1 MRIQPGDTPLRIA
14 APKQRTLLA
23 MLLAQAR
30 HTVPVHSLVAEVW
43 DQRPP
48 ASAVANLRTYLMR
61 LRHLLSTC
69 GDHPDGERLVTSE
82 GGYLLRVEPAELD
95 LFHFETLSG
104 HGRRSLEQGDLER
117 AHDEYVKA
125 LALWRGA
132 AVEDVPLGPA
142 LREVVAHL
150 TDRYLSTA
158 EEFTGVQLALG
169 RHAAAAERLRALTV
183 RHPLREGLH
192 GRLMVALYRCG
203 DVAGAL
209 AAFGAARQ
217 VLADELGV
225 APGPELHRLH
235 QAILRREPDVELPG
249 GPAAVRVRND
259 HRRPRQLPRE
269 PVVFVGRSTELAQAL
284 GVLDRETTAGFG
296 AQVLALHGPAGAGKS
311 ALALRAAYLAADHY
325 ADGRLYAD
333 LQGSAPDRPPLRPV
347 EVLGRFLRAL
357 GVPHDDVP
365 ATQAEAAAVYQSLL
379 AGRRVL
385 VLLDNAVDAAQ
396 VTDLI
401 PGGDGCASLVTSRIM
416 LSTLDA
422 VQISVGML
430 DPQDSVRMLTLL
442 AGETRVT
449 AEPEAAA
456 DLAHLCGH
464 QPLALRIAG
473 ARLAGRPDWSLGRF
487 AERLRDRR
495 RLDELQTAGLSVRS
509 GFEVSLASLAESA
522 SPVKDVA
529 MRAFLLIGAFDL
541 PEIGIEHAAGL
552 LGVETKVAEAALDEL
567 LKARLLEP
575 IGADRFRMDDLL
587 RLFAAELAEP
597 APM

>member
-296 AQVLALHGPAGAGKS
+296 AQVLALHGPAGAGS
-311 ALALRAAYLAADHY
+311 
-325 ADGRLYAD
+325 RLW
-333 LQGSAPDRPPLRPV
+333 
-347 EVLGRFLRAL
+347 
-357 GVPHDDVP
+357 HC
-365 ATQAEAAAVYQSLL
+365 
-379 AGRRVL
+379 GRRTWPPITTPT
-385 VLLDNAVDAAQ
+385 AASTPICR
-396 VTDLI
+396 VPPRTGRRCG
-401 PGGDGCASLVTSRIM
+401 PWRCSAGFSGRWGCRTTTYRPRRPRRRPCTSRCW
-416 LSTLDA
+416 
-422 VQISVGML
+422 
-430 DPQDSVRMLTLL
+430 P
-442 AGETRVT
+442 AGESSCSWTT
-449 AEPEAAA
+449 P
-456 DLAHLCGH
+456 
-464 QPLALRIAG
+464 
-473 ARLAGRPDWSLGRF
+473 ST
-487 AERLRDRR
+487 RR
-495 RLDELQTAGLSVRS
+495 R
-509 GFEVSLASLAESA
+509 
-522 SPVKDVA
+522 
-529 MRAFLLIGAFDL
+529 
-541 PEIGIEHAAGL
+541 
-552 LGVETKVAEAALDEL
+552 
-567 LKARLLEP
+567 
-575 IGADRFRMDDLL
+575 
-587 RLFAAELAEP
+587 
-597 APM
+597 